1 VSTIIKNQGKRA
13 YHFQK
18 KMFKDTSQKL
28 NLSLLKYL
36 DLGCKNICKVLDGK
50 YFRFFWQMFNS
61 AFVVQKEP

>member
-1 VSTIIKNQGKRA
+1 M
-13 YHFQK
+13 HFQK

-50 YFRFFWQMFNS
+50 YFTFSGKCSTLLLWYKKSHKN
-61 AFVVQKEP
+61 A